1 MNSSPIS
8 ISVIMPAYNEEL
20 SIRSA
25 VCQNI
30 ETFSSREL
38 DFEILIIDDKSID
51 GTRKL
56 GDELAKEF
64 PSVHCFHH
72 QINEGP
78 GGAFRTGVK
87 KATKE
92 FLIFVPFDNPLTVG
106 DLDGYLPR
114 LGVCDI
120 IVGVRVARVGYSA
133 IAHFASF
140 FYNRIMIPLLFN
152 VGISDVNWIQ
162 IYRRC
167 YFEDGTLNISN
178 TRIFFLVEILVQA
191 KEKQLI
197 VAEIPSRMKKRLYG
211 MPTCSRFST
220 MWVTFFDAM
229 RFFWKIHK

>member
-30 ETFSSREL
+30 DTFSSREL
-38 DFEILIIDDKSID
+38 EFEILIVDDNSID
-51 GTRKL
+51 GTREI

-64 PSVHCFHH
+64 PTVHCIHH
-72 QINEGP
+72 EKNEGP
-78 GGAFRTGVK
+78 GGAFKTGVK
-87 KATKE
+87 HATKD
-92 FLIFVPFDNPLTVG
+92 FLIFVPFDNPLAIE
-106 DLDGYLPR
+106 DLDAYLPR
-114 LGVCDI
+114 LGICDI
-120 IVGVRVARVGYSA
+120 IVGVRVSREGYSA
-133 IAHFASF
+133 FAHFASF

-152 VGISDVNWIQ
+152 IGVSDVNWIQ

-167 YFEDGTLNISN
+167 YFEDGTLNISS
-178 TRIFFLVEILVQA
+178 TKIFFLVEILVQA

-197 VAEIPSRMKKRLYG
+197 VAEIPSRMKKRLHG
-211 MPTCSRFST
+211 MPTCSKFST
-220 MWVTFFDAM
+220 IWVTFLDAM